1 MAIPSQLIA
10 DWKWF
15 SQLGCRSNAQG
26 GCNIPNFA
34 ALFTAVINISGTT
47 AQQLGDHAVSL
58 DSQLDPVLELSS
70 KPGACTSAKI
80 WWCHKPQF
88 WHLCRLLPDYHCYFI
103 VIGKPLKLDIL
114 STSLALKQRFME
126 KSHQYLLYYIP
137 VTSSHPAMSG
147 NCNAPTDF
155 SGIRAGFLAARPIPL
170 HLSRPAFLREV
181 LKVPIT
187 YN

>member
-26 GCNIPNFA
+26 GYNIPNFA

-47 AQQLGDHAVSL
+47 ARQLSDHAVSL

-70 KPGACTSAKI
+70 KPGACTSTKI
-80 WWCHKPQF
+80 WCCHKSQF
-88 WHLCRLLPDYHCYFI
+88 WHLCRLLPEYHCHSI
-103 VIGKPLKLDIL
+103 VSGKPLELDVL
-114 STSLALKQRFME
+114 SNALSMKQRFME
-126 KSHQYLLYYIP
+126 KSHQCLLYCIA
-137 VTSSHPAMSG
+137 VTSSQPPVSG
-147 NCNAPTDF
+147 DCNAPIDF
-155 SGIRAGFLAARPIPL
+155 SGTRASFSAAWYIPFAPQQT
-170 HLSRPAFLREV
+170 SFIREV

-187 YN
+187 PK